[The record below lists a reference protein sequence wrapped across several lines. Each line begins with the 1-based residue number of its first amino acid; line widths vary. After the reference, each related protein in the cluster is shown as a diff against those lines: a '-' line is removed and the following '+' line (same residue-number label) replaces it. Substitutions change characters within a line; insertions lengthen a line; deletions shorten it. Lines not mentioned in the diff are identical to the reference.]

1 METIALDGNRFRA
14 YEENITWF
22 RLNLEKLRK
31 EHPNQFVAVNKGKVI
46 ASNKTLDGL
55 LTQLRKEKYPDIT
68 IFAIEYV
75 SAADTELIML

>member
-22 RLNLEKLRK
+22 RVNLEKLRK

-68 IFAIEYV
+68 IFR
-75 SAADTELIML
+75 D